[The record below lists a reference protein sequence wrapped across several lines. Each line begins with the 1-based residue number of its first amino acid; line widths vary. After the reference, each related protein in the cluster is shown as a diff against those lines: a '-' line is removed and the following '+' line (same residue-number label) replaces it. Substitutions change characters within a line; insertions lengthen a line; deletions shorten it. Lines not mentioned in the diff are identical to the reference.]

1 MSDEEVEEAINL
13 AKAYLKQK
21 EEGEDADA
29 DADASTSEEKSDAED
44 KPPEDSG
51 ASDLPSDP
59 QLIAATTKIV
69 LRDPVSNHPI
79 DMAYVRD
86 QDGRVLGFEQFT
98 NEKKMMRGEPVEG
111 EDDGSEPKEAPLV
124 ANCGFHLQP
133 GVTTSFKVYALYR
146 EDVPCPEDVVGGEDK
161 SEGGEKEKEAPKVE
175 EKLYYTQA
183 IPLVEGLDQ

>member
-29 DADASTSEEKSDAED
+29 DANTSEEKSEAED
-44 KPPEDSG
+44 KPSEDSG

-59 QLIAATTKIV
+59 QLIAAITKIV

-111 EDDGSEPKEAPLV
+111 EDDGSEPKEAPLIGPQG
-124 ANCGFHLQP
+124 N
-133 GVTTSFKVYALYR
+133 
-146 EDVPCPEDVVGGEDK
+146 
-161 SEGGEKEKEAPKVE
+161 
-175 EKLYYTQA
+175 
-183 IPLVEGLDQ
+183 

>member
-1 MSDEEVEEAINL
+1 MCIRDR
-13 AKAYLKQK
+13 
-21 EEGEDADA
+21 
-29 DADASTSEEKSDAED
+29 
-44 KPPEDSG
+44 DSG
-51 ASDLPSDP
+51 ESDLPSDP

-111 EDDGSEPKEAPLV
+111 EDDGSELKEAPLV

-161 SEGGEKEKEAPKVE
+161 SEGEEKEKEAPKVE
-175 EKLYYTQA
+175 EKLYFTQA